1 MNRFGV
7 AKSKLGVLTFIAS
20 EANFFL
26 LLIFAYVYYHA
37 TGSSGGGRA
46 PGAAGNLDPLA
57 AGINSVF
64 LLTSSATMWRAERSL
79 GNEGARGLS
88 LWLLATIVLGAVF
101 LFGQGR
107 EYAHLIGRDVS
118 VSRDLFGA
126 SFFTLTG
133 FHGLHVLI
141 GLIVLA
147 ILFGLSLAGDF
158 AADRSDAV
166 EAAALYWH
174 FVDAVWIVIFSIIYL
189 WSART

>member
-1 MNRFGV
+1 MNPRGM

-37 TGSSGGGRA
+37 SSSGGGPTA
-46 PGAAGNLDPLA
+46 SGSLDRLS
-57 AGINSVF
+57 AGINSIF
-64 LLTSSATMWRAERSL
+64 LLASSATMWRAERSL
-79 GNEGARGLS
+79 GNDRARGLS
-88 LWLLATIVLGAVF
+88 IWLLATIVLGAVF

-107 EYAHLIGRDVS
+107 EYAHLIAENVS
-118 VSRDLFGA
+118 FSRDLFGA

-141 GLIVLA
+141 GLITLSILLA
-147 ILFGLSLAGDF
+147 LSLAGDF
-158 AADRSDAV
+158 ASGRSDAV

-174 FVDAVWIVIFSIIYL
+174 FVDGVWIVIFSIVYL
-189 WSART
+189 WSAKT